1 MEHTDSRVLVDALF
15 GRTESKTDER
25 ISGVVTKVDG
35 DGTVWV
41 RLAGSQTS
49 TPCTRTTTDSKTGD
63 SVSVIVRNG
72 CATIEGNYT
81 APAATSESV
90 SRKLRGIAAAQK
102 IASRAQELA
111 SNAVAAASAT
121 KSLAASAQKAAD
133 SANKAIE
140 PVYNDLQEIKGEEKT
155 FLDGLEKKINTMTAG
170 FAAST
175 DLASVK
181 SELETSISQ
190 TAQKIEMIASS
201 DTALQLSEDAQAK
214 LQQANED
221 LAVAQVRLDAAMD
234 AHAEALASY
243 NQLVASGDATE
254 EQIAEALQA
263 VTDAKNTLD
272 LAQATYD
279 NAVKIINGIKTNY
292 TSKTQFELLAEG
304 LRLLFSKKSDDEL
317 EDSDDRDSYITLTS
331 GGIRL
336 GDVGNTNAY
345 LNIAS
350 DAIAFHQN
358 GIDVATITGN
368 AMHITRVQVTD
379 ELAVENWHWKQRDN
393 GNISFKYREG
403 DK

>member
-1 MEHTDSRVLVDALF
+1 MDHSDGRALIEALF
-15 GRTESKTDER
+15 GGSPTQTQERT
-25 ISGVVTKVDG
+25 SGVVAKVDP
-35 DGTVWV
+35 DGTAWV
-41 RLAGSQTS
+41 RLVGSETL
-49 TPCTRTTTDSKTGD
+49 TPCTRTTATVKPGD
-63 SVSVIVRNG
+63 SVSVIVRNSRVS
-72 CATIEGNYT
+72 IEGNYT
-81 APAATSESV
+81 APATDN
-90 SRKLRGIAAAQK
+90 
-102 IASRAQELA
+102 ELA
-111 SNAVAAASAT
+111 RKAFNKVVMAQQAAISADE
-121 KSLAASAQKAAD
+121 L
-133 SANKAIE
+133 ANKASKAASTAKAHAE
-140 PVYNDLQEIKGEEKT
+140 SAKDAANSAGEKVTPVMDALNEIKGEEES
-155 FLDGLEKKINTMTAG
+155 FIAGLEKKINTMTAD

-214 LQQANED
+214 LQQANEE
-221 LAVAQVRLDAAMD
+221 LAVASVRLDAAMD

-292 TSKTQFELLAEG
+292 TSKTEFEFMAQG
-304 LRLLFSKKSDDEL
+304 LRLLFSNKLDDSDESDDH
-317 EDSDDRDSYITLTS
+317 DSYITMTKE
-331 GGIRL
+331 GIRL
-336 GDVGNTNAY
+336 GEIGNASAY

-350 DAIAFHQN
+350 DMIAFIQN
-358 GIDVATITGN
+358 GNAVATIKDD
-368 AMHITRVQVTD
+368 AMTITRVMTTD
-379 ELAVENWHWKQRDN
+379 ELAVENWHWKQRGN

-403 DK
+403 N

>member
-1 MEHTDSRVLVDALF
+1 MDHSDSRALIEALF
-15 GRTESKTDER
+15 DSSSMQAQERT
-25 ISGVVTKVDG
+25 SGVVAKVDL
-35 DGTVWV
+35 DGTAWV
-41 RLAGSQTS
+41 RLIGSETL
-49 TPCTRTTTDSKTGD
+49 TPCTRTTATVKPGD
-63 SVSVIVRNG
+63 SVSVIVRNSR
-72 CATIEGNYT
+72 ASIEGNYT
-81 APAATSESV
+81 APATDN
-90 SRKLRGIAAAQK
+90 
-102 IASRAQELA
+102 ELA
-111 SNAVAAASAT
+111 RKALNRVVM
-121 KSLAASAQKAAD
+121 AQKAAI
-133 SANKAIE
+133 SADALADKASKAAE
-140 PVYNDLQEIKGEEKT
+140 TAKAHAESAKDAANSAGKKVAPVMDALNEIKGEEAT
-155 FLDGLEKKINTMTAG
+155 FIAGLEKKINTMTAD

-221 LAVAQVRLDAAMD
+221 LAVASVRLDAAMD

-254 EQIAEALQA
+254 EQIAEALLA

-292 TSKTQFELLAEG
+292 TSKTEFELLAQG
-304 LRLLFSKKSDDEL
+304 LRLLFSSESDE
-317 EDSDDRDSYITLTS
+317 RDSYITMTS
-331 GGIRL
+331 AGIRL
-336 GDVGNTNAY
+336 GDIGTPDVY

-350 DAIAFHQN
+350 DMIAFVQN
-358 GIDVATITGN
+358 GNAVATIEDD
-368 AMHITRVQVTD
+368 AMSITRVKTTD
-379 ELAVENWHWKQRDN
+379 ELAINNWHWKQREN

-403 DK
+403 

>member
-1 MEHTDSRVLVDALF
+1 MDHSDSRALIEALF
-15 GRTESKTDER
+15 DSSSMQAQERT
-25 ISGVVTKVDG
+25 SGVVAKVDL
-35 DGTVWV
+35 DGTAWV
-41 RLAGSQTS
+41 RLIGSETL
-49 TPCTRTTTDSKTGD
+49 TPCTRTTATVKPGD
-63 SVSVIVRNG
+63 SVSVIVRNSR
-72 CATIEGNYT
+72 ASIEGNYT
-81 APAATSESV
+81 APATDN
-90 SRKLRGIAAAQK
+90 
-102 IASRAQELA
+102 ELA
-111 SNAVAAASAT
+111 RKALNRVVM
-121 KSLAASAQKAAD
+121 AQKAAI
-133 SANKAIE
+133 SADALADKASKAAE
-140 PVYNDLQEIKGEEKT
+140 TAKAHAESAKDAANSAGKKVAPVMDALNEIKGEEAT
-155 FLDGLEKKINTMTAG
+155 FIAGLEKKINTMTAD

-221 LAVAQVRLDAAMD
+221 LAVASVRLDAAMG

-254 EQIAEALQA
+254 EQIAEALLA

-292 TSKTQFELLAEG
+292 TSKTEFELLAQG
-304 LRLLFSKKSDDEL
+304 LRLLFSSESDE
-317 EDSDDRDSYITLTS
+317 RDSYITMTS
-331 GGIRL
+331 EGIRL
-336 GDVGNTNAY
+336 GDIGTPDVY

-350 DAIAFHQN
+350 DMIAFVQN
-358 GIDVATITGN
+358 GNAVATIEDD
-368 AMHITRVQVTD
+368 AMSITRVKTTD
-379 ELAVENWHWKQRDN
+379 ELAINNWHWKQREN

-403 DK
+403 